1 MDQLNEG
8 ECLSWKRP
16 DEVMRQHRL
25 KLKQR
30 ALQAR
35 LTRSEQGQL
44 SKSNESTLVDSILL
58 GIRSS
63 TTEKRKNPFKQDGG
77 KRFKSSD
84 DLNVT
89 SDSSLFKILSERQE
103 NRKNEVTSE
112 TSFQSFLVESEQK
125 EVPLQFEATSIP
137 VDWSLKTK
145 IRLISPNPFPWSQK
159 LRTCEEAS
167 GITGYVRCLD
177 TGMSDKNDSD
187 LGSGQSLDTSPNARF
202 HQCGLYWQHPSLPW
216 LPLFPRVRGESAA
229 ASSGLPPLAL
239 DPMIKDALHQEWCES
254 FRSLFQLVRA
264 RQCPFFYLCAN
275 AFTCLFRAA
284 GVAGVPEMHALL
296 TPTTRG
302 LRAALKEEDVV
313 FSMPLKKS
321 PERKSS
327 QGRTSD
333 EGYHTLEEAGI
344 GGSKRNSSSPVAPSK
359 DLKVGCRIADNA
371 IESEIMGDE
380 EEEEEEEASEWLE
393 RMGVTEAEIKRME
406 SEQAKHVI
414 DSERDIDRKPES
426 LVYVEGVEAQALF
439 NFLMDCRSCVAPTG
453 PLAGVP
459 PTLLSPVAFRG
470 ATLGA
475 LKVRHSVVKVEGQ
488 SYQSVELRGPILPT
502 ALHSLSSLICSSPSS
517 TTKFTATFAGVSST
531 RPFSHATGKPP
542 SDDTKDTE
550 SAVTASVF
558 EKESLSDCGLFHNI
572 LETFCKSSN
581 SVVLDNLKFSDSVYS
596 WSLS

>member
-1 MDQLNEG
+1 MSQKKE
-8 ECLSWKRP
+8 EESSSWKRP

-25 KLKQR
+25 KLKQK

-35 LTRSEQGQL
+35 FTRSDHCHLTKSSESKLVNSLLHGL
-44 SKSNESTLVDSILL
+44 RSKSP
-58 GIRSS
+58 
-63 TTEKRKNPFKQDGG
+63 EKRKNPFKRDDA
-77 KRFKSSD
+77 KRFKAADELDVSSD
-84 DLNVT
+84 N
-89 SDSSLFKILSERQE
+89 SLFMILSERQQTT
-103 NRKNEVTSE
+103 KKEVEPE
-112 TSFQSFLVESEQK
+112 TSFQSFLTENEHN
-125 EVPLQFEATSIP
+125 VPLHYQKAAVP

-145 IRLISPNPFPWSQK
+145 IRLISPNPFPWSSN

-177 TGMSDKNDSD
+177 TGQSNEGGSE
-187 LGSGQSLDTSPNARF
+187 LESGQSLDTSPNARF
-202 HQCGLYWQHPSLPW
+202 HQCGLYWQHPNLPW
-216 LPLFPRVRGESAA
+216 LPLFPRARGESAA
-229 ASSGLPPLAL
+229 ANSGLPPMTL
-239 DPMIKDALHQEWCES
+239 DPTIKESLHQEWCES

-296 TPTTRG
+296 SPTTRG
-302 LRAALKEEDVV
+302 FRASLKEEDVV

-321 PERKSS
+321 QERKSS
-327 QGRTSD
+327 QNRLSD
-333 EGYHTLEEAGI
+333 EGYHTLEETGI
-344 GGSKRNSSSPVAPSK
+344 GGSKRNSSSPLVQSK
-359 DLKVGCRIADNA
+359 DVKERLKIADNA
-371 IESEIMGDE
+371 IEAEVNGE

-475 LKVRHSVVKVEGQ
+475 LKVRHSVVKVEGE
-488 SYQSVELRGPILPT
+488 SFHSVELRGPILPT
-502 ALHSLSSLICSSPSS
+502 TLHSLSALLCSSQSS
-517 TTKFTATFAGVSST
+517 NTKFTATFAGVDST
-531 RPFSHATGKPP
+531 RAFSHATGMPTSVDSKN
-542 SDDTKDTE
+542 SE
-550 SAVTASVF
+550 SSVTASVF
-558 EKESLSDCGLFHNI
+558 EKESLSDCGLFPNI
-572 LETFCKSSN
+572 LEAFCKSSN
-581 SVVLDNLKFSDSVYS
+581 SFVLDNLKFSESLYS